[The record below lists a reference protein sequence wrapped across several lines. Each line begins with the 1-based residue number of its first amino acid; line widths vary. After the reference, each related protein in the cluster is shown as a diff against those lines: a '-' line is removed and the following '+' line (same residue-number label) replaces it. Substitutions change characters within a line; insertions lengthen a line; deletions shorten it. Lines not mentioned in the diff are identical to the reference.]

1 MLSQGS
7 CLLVGASLLP
17 PPGRKKGLLMSPRG
31 QLSSKHTIAI
41 ESTAEAYLELLRDRG
56 IEYLFGNGGTDFA
69 PLVEAFAKCAADGQ
83 TSPKPITVP
92 HEYVA
97 VSMADGFYRV
107 TGRPQAVM
115 VHVIVGTA
123 NAAGA
128 IMNASRANVPI
139 LFTAGRTPLTE
150 EGLKGARNVYIHWAQ
165 ESFDQ
170 GGLVRE
176 FVKWDYE
183 LRNFNQLETVVDRA
197 LELAMAEPRGPVYLT
212 LPREVLAEEHHEF
225 TYTTPGRH
233 QVQSPLYPAPER
245 LKEAAQA
252 LANAQAPLI
261 VTQRVG
267 VNPNAVKTLVEL
279 AESFAIPVVVPAGMY
294 MNFPS
299 HHPLHLGYVSEPL
312 VKEADVILVIDADV
326 PWFPAVGKPSDTA
339 TIIHLG
345 IDPFFSRY
353 PVRGYPCDIP
363 IAADSQVAMSLLTQE
378 LHSFKAQATPL
389 IEARFARVRAQ
400 HDAQRQAARERL
412 AQVEHDRPIDFEWVS
427 HCIDLV
433 KDDETI
439 LVNEYDLN
447 LTQVQLTVPGSY
459 FAASPAAGLGWGT
472 GAALGIKL
480 AAPEKT
486 VIATLGEGAYMFGCP
501 TAAHFVSRAY
511 NLPALFVIFNN
522 QCWNAVK
529 RATKGMYPN
538 GWAAKT
544 DYWPF
549 TDLTPSPA
557 YERLADVHEGYG
569 ELVEDSAEVL
579 PALRRALKVVRE
591 ERRQAI
597 LNVFCKHP

>member
-1 MLSQGS
+1 MPPRSQT
-7 CLLVGASLLP
+7 
-17 PPGRKKGLLMSPRG
+17 
-31 QLSSKHTIAI
+31 SSKRTVAI
-41 ESTAEAYLELLRDRG
+41 ESTAEAYLELLSDRG

-69 PLVEAFAKCAADGQ
+69 PIVEAFAKRAANGQ
-83 TSPKPITVP
+83 ATPKPLTVP

-128 IMNASRANVPI
+128 IMNASRANVPL
-139 LFTAGRTPLTE
+139 LFTAGRTPITE
-150 EGLKGARNVYIHWAQ
+150 EGLKGARNISIHWAQ

-183 LRNFNQLETVVDRA
+183 LRNFTQVETVVDRA
-197 LELAMAEPRGPVYLT
+197 LEIAMAEPRGPVYVM

-225 TYTTPGRH
+225 TYTSPSRH
-233 QVQSPLYPAPER
+233 EVQSPPYPAPER

-252 LANAQAPLI
+252 LANAEAPLI

-267 VNPNAVKTLVEL
+267 ANPTAVKALVEL
-279 AESFAIPVVVPAGMY
+279 AESFAIPVVSPAPMY

-299 HHPLHLGYVSEPL
+299 RHPLHLGYVAEPF

-326 PWFPAVGKPSDTA
+326 PWFPALAKPPDAA
-339 TIIHLG
+339 TVIHLG
-345 IDPFFSRY
+345 VDPFFSRY
-353 PVRGYPCDIP
+353 PVRGFPCDIP
-363 IAADSQVAMSLLTQE
+363 IVADPQVAIPLLTQA
-378 LHSFKAQATPL
+378 LSPFKAKAARR
-389 IEARFARVRAQ
+389 IEERFARLRGQHEAQ
-400 HDAQRQAARERL
+400 HQAAQERL

-427 HCIDLV
+427 HCIDQV

-439 LVNEYDLN
+439 VVNEYDLN

-459 FAASPAAGLGWGT
+459 FAASPAGGLGWGT
-472 GAALGIKL
+472 GAALGVKL

-511 NLPALFVIFNN
+511 QLPVLFVIFNN

-529 RATKGMYPN
+529 RAAKGIYPN

-557 YERLADVHEGYG
+557 YERIADVHGGYG
-569 ELVEDSAEVL
+569 EAVEDPAEVL

-591 ERRQAI
+591 EKRQAI
-597 LNVFCKHP
+597 LNVVCKHP